1 MALLRRLLL
10 LGFFKARKNQP
21 VTAGDYL
28 VDGDGAFL
36 TDEDGNKLTG

>member
-1 MALLRRLLL
+1 MNRWRFFLLF
-10 LGFFKARKNQP
+10 GFFRARKQQP
-21 VTAGDYL
+21 VTTAEYL